1 MLHIGVSFRKMV
13 ETRILPYS
21 WEHLNEGIFMQAW
34 VWLIAAGILMGIEIM
49 TADLLFASLA
59 VAAVAAA
66 AAAMFTDNGLIQ
78 GAIFAFFAIVSL
90 AFLRPIALR
99 NLRRQTKEQ
108 ATNIDALIG
117 ADALVMEAVNSRS
130 GQVKIR
136 GEVWSAKSSGE
147 DLVVDEIAEVV
158 SIDGATAIV
167 QRKGHND

>member
-1 MLHIGVSFRKMV
+1 MH
-13 ETRILPYS
+13 
-21 WEHLNEGIFMQAW
+21 AW
-34 VWLIAAGILMGIEIM
+34 VWLLAAGILMGVEIM

-59 VAAVAAA
+59 IAAVAAA
-66 AAAMFTDNGLIQ
+66 GTAVFTDNGLIQ
-78 GAIFAFFAIVSL
+78 GAVFAFFAIVSL

-117 ADALVMEAVNSRS
+117 GDALVMESVNERS

-136 GEVWSAKSSGE
+136 GEVWSAKSTGE
-147 DLVVDEIAEVV
+147 VLNIDEIVEVV

-167 QRKGHND
+167 KRKG

>member
-1 MLHIGVSFRKMV
+1 MLHIGVSLRKMV

-66 AAAMFTDNGLIQ
+66 AAATDNGLIQ

>member
-1 MLHIGVSFRKMV
+1 
-13 ETRILPYS
+13 
-21 WEHLNEGIFMQAW
+21 MQAW

-59 VAAVAAA
+59 IAAVAAA
-66 AAAMFTDNGLIQ
+66 GAAVFTSNGLIQ
-78 GAIFAFFAIVSL
+78 GAVFAFFAIVSL

-99 NLRRQTKEQ
+99 NLRRQTKDQ

-117 ADALVMEAVNSRS
+117 SDALVMKSVNDLS

-136 GEVWSAKSSGE
+136 GEVWSAKSTG
-147 DLVVDEIAEVV
+147 DVLNIDEIAEVV

-167 QRKGHND
+167 KRKG